1 MWAALDDLAVI
12 VTSVP
17 VIVAFMFSVGIS
29 AAMIIVMVRLGLAPP
44 IIIPPFYGHR
54 VPSPST
60 LLLRPDAIAVT
71 LLSLPYGAPPLLH
84 LFCPCI
90 LTRPFL

>member
-29 AAMIIVMVRLGLAPP
+29 ATLIIVTVRLGLASPV
-44 IIIPPFYGHR
+44 IIPI
-54 VPSPST
+54 
-60 LLLRPDAIAVT
+60 LW
-71 LLSLPYGAPPLLH
+71 LPLCMVVIGVIGRLCNM
-84 LFCPCI
+84 LF
-90 LTRPFL
+90 

>member
-29 AAMIIVMVRLGLAPP
+29 ATLIIVTVRLGLASPV
-44 IIIPPFYGHR
+44 IIPILWLPLCIGVISITGR
-54 VPSPST
+54 LCNT
-60 LLLRPDAIAVT
+60 L
-71 LLSLPYGAPPLLH
+71 
-84 LFCPCI
+84 F
-90 LTRPFL
+90 

>member
-29 AAMIIVMVRLGLAPP
+29 ATMIIVMVRLGLAPP
-44 IIIPPFYGHR
+44 VIIPHSMVTASHR
-54 VPSPST
+54 P
-60 LLLRPDAIAVT
+60 LRC
-71 LLSLPYGAPPLLH
+71 SCG
-84 LFCPCI
+84 
-90 LTRPFL
+90 LTRSL